1 MFPSKSNT
9 SKYSLGDYVT
19 IPMVIFLVTMATP
32 ISSHVKEKNSIF
44 KARDEDMIFSRRKN
58 PGFSLVVYIIKG
70 YN

>member
-1 MFPSKSNT
+1 MMFRPKSNT

-44 KARDEDMIFSRRKN
+44 TVRDEDMIFYQKEQS
-58 PGFSLVVYIIKG
+58 
-70 YN
+70 